1 MTAAVR
7 WNLISEAE
15 YLRGELLSE
24 AKHEYMGGVL
34 YAMAGA
40 GNAHNR
46 VATNVTVSLGGR
58 LRGRPC
64 EVFNSDTKIRLRLP
78 TQVRYYYPDVS
89 VICRSNPPTD
99 SFQDEPVVVV
109 EVLSPSTRRLDHGEK
124 REAYLTLPSLRVYLT
139 VETTHAAV
147 IAYRRTEQGFVRE
160 DNFGL
165 DAVVP
170 LPEIDAV
177 LPLSEVYER
186 VEFDPED

>member
-1 MTAAVR
+1 MTAAVK
-7 WNLISEAE
+7 WNLISETE
-15 YLRGELLSE
+15 YLQGELLSE
-24 AKHEYMGGVL
+24 VKHEYMGGVL

-46 VATNVTVSLGGR
+46 VATNVAIALGGR

-78 TQVRYYYPDVS
+78 SQVRYYYPDVS
-89 VICRSNPPTD
+89 VICRSNPPSD

-124 REAYLTLPSLRVYLT
+124 REAYLMLPSLRVYLT

-147 IAYRRTEQGFVRE
+147 IADRRTEQGFVRE
-160 DNFGL
+160 KYIGL
-165 DAVVP
+165 DAVIP
-170 LPEIDAV
+170 LPEIEAE
-177 LPLSEVYER
+177 LPLSEIYER
-186 VEFDPED
+186 VEFDPAG